1 MIMKVS
7 QAHIGRIDIIYIKHR
22 WWQNKENSM
31 EAYENENRWFRASA
45 RHKIIIQSSFTI
57 LRVNMY
63 PTKHHL
69 AIEHLSNV
77 DHCRWMIEYVWINV
91 QKILM
96 MIWSWKIVFDLWGMQ
111 LEYYFCVEI
120 WAWEKV
126 GIKKNSY
133 HCVWWWGKKITF
145 SCI

>member
-31 EAYENENRWFRASA
+31 EAYENENRCFRASA

-77 DHCRWMIEYVWINV
+77 DHCRWMIECVNQCSKKPYD
-91 QKILM
+91 
-96 MIWSWKIVFDLWGMQ
+96 DLA
-111 LEYYFCVEI
+111 L
-120 WAWEKV
+120 
-126 GIKKNSY
+126 KN
-133 HCVWWWGKKITF
+133 CVWYLGYAIRILFLCANMGMGK
-145 SCI
+145 SWY